1 MGRTNRTIEECVAN
15 INVNVR
21 KELSRQDGQAC
32 EPGDLSL
39 ALQMAPV
46 QQVPTHASTNEP
58 AEPEASLIVTDR
70 RRKHLRRS
78 GPRGELIGEV

>member
-1 MGRTNRTIEECVAN
+1 MAVAPSERTALAHIH
-15 INVNVR
+15 IQQHG

-58 AEPEASLIVTDR
+58 AEPEASPSSVDR
-70 RRKHLRRS
+70 RNKHRKRS
-78 GPRGELIGEV
+78 ESRPWAYF

>member
-1 MGRTNRTIEECVAN
+1 MAVAPSERTALAHIH
-15 INVNVR
+15 IQQHG

-78 GPRGELIGEV
+78 RSRGELIGEV

>member
-1 MGRTNRTIEECVAN
+1 MAVAPSERTALAHIH
-15 INVNVR
+15 IQQHG
-21 KELSRQDGQAC
+21 KELSRQAC

-39 ALQMAPV
+39 AVQMAPV

-58 AEPEASLIVTDR
+58 AEQEASLIVTDR

-78 GPRGELIGEV
+78 GPHGELIGEV